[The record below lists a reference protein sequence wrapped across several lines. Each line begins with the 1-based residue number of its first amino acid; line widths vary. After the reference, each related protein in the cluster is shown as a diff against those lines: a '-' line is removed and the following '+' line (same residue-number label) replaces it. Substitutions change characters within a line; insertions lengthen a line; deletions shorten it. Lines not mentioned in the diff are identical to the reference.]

1 MKNYD
6 PNLTGIHKV
15 KITLQQWDYVGHVI
29 IEIRGN
35 CRGFNIIGC
44 ADFEILDIDLAESD
58 CDLQFFEDE
67 YEVFTVKLKNENGDT
82 LEIHEDSRGM
92 NDMIVA
98 VEILELVEEQ
108 I

>member
-6 PNLTGIHKV
+6 PNFRFGMHKV

-29 IEIRGN
+29 IETRGN
-35 CRGFNIIGC
+35 CQGFNVIGC

-58 CDLQFFEDE
+58 CDLQLFEDE

-82 LEIHEDSRGM
+82 LEIQEDSRGM
-92 NDMIVA
+92 NNMIVS
-98 VEILELVEEQ
+98 VEILEFVEE
-108 I
+108 

>member
-6 PNLTGIHKV
+6 PNFRFGIYKV

-29 IEIRGN
+29 IEIHSN
-35 CRGFNIIGC
+35 CKGFDIIGC
-44 ADFEILDIDLAESD
+44 ADFEILDIDLSESD
-58 CDLQFFEDE
+58 CDLQLFDDE

-82 LEIHEDSRGM
+82 LEIQEDSRGM

-98 VEILELVEEQ
+98 VEILEFVEE
-108 I
+108 